1 MQVHGGV
8 CRWSWLTL
16 PALPY
21 DAPSPPADEGTN
33 SEQRRDSRNRRRHE
47 KGLYL

>member
-21 DAPSPPADEGTN
+21 DAPSAAAEGTN